1 MEIKDIIKNLS
12 SDTYTYMENN
22 NMFSIASGST
32 LIGNLNLNPDV
43 DVNSLPPYNDVD
55 MPTLPEL
62 SIEDVILNEIVAAED
77 YMEEKYFENGYIDY
91 VIEHSAIVNK
101 SVKTTYLYNEN
112 HGGVGIRRE
121 IM

>member
-12 SDTYTYMENN
+12 SDAYTYMENN
-22 NMFSIASGST
+22 NMLSIASGST

-43 DVNSLPPYNDVD
+43 DVNSLPPYNDIE
-55 MPTLPEL
+55 MPALPEL
-62 SIEDVILNEIVAAED
+62 SAEEIALNEIMAAVD

-112 HGGVGIRRE
+112 YGGAGIRRE
-121 IM
+121 ML